1 MEYLMQQLLVTAAV
15 ITENGKIL
23 LARRPEG
30 GSEAGKWE
38 FPGGK
43 VRAGEEPRTCLARE
57 LQEELG
63 IETAIGPVLDLVSV
77 LQPDRQL
84 LLAYFAVEIARG
96 TPQPLECQAV
106 EWFTPAE
113 IERLEKPEA
122 DQRFWEEYKNSSRFK
137 V

>member
-1 MEYLMQQLLVTAAV
+1 MQQLLVTAGV
-15 ITENGKIL
+15 ISENGKML

-43 VRAGEEPRTCLARE
+43 VRPGEEPCACLARE
-57 LQEELG
+57 LHEELG

-77 LQPDRQL
+77 LQSDRQL
-84 LLAYFAVEIARG
+84 ILVYLEAEITHG
-96 TPQPLECQAV
+96 TPEPLECQAAG
-106 EWFTPAE
+106 WFSPEE
-113 IERLEKPEA
+113 IEHLEKPEA
-122 DQRFWEEYKNSSRFK
+122 DQKFWEALKKSSRFK